1 MGSAVDIPNF
11 SVKDICEQL
20 QSGSLAIVSTSG
32 SLAIHEELKHKAA
45 LLSDDTLVVAA
56 DSIGD
61 PLLLDYTNRL
71 DRAGVA
77 HELEIVQLSDI
88 SRMREAWSASGG
100 RLDQV
105 DVAERQHEM
114 VRLIEAAV
122 RLGGSDLHL
131 VSEGDGDGQICWIY
145 VRVHGEK
152 RLFKQVSGFEGIA
165 LMRAAYQTMCD
176 TGQQS
181 FHDHEPQDARLK
193 ADYVK
198 RLGLFGA
205 RLATRPRS
213 PGILMIL
220 RLLYDNM
227 GDAGLE
233 SLCYPGVQQEQIRR
247 FTHLPHGIVIF
258 TGPTGSG
265 KSMAMK
271 ASLQERIDFFD
282 HSIHVVTIE
291 DPPEYPI
298 RGANQTAL
306 SHHRDWAAD
315 IASCMRLDP
324 DTMMVGEIRDL
335 ASAVAAFRAAM
346 TGHGIWTTLHTT
358 DATSAI
364 DRLFDLG
371 IARSLLTNPAL
382 MRGVVS
388 QNLVQ
393 RLCPACAV
401 SRHEVD
407 VPQDMRERLERV
419 GVLEHARF
427 RNPGGCSQCQGQ
439 GILGRLPVAEILQPT
454 MPFFDTYLRDG
465 IAAARRLWL
474 TDLGGRSKTS
484 WLIELVRDGKV
495 DPFNGEREVGP
506 LDDDVLATGATDL
519 EKRHD

>member
-1 MGSAVDIPNF
+1 MGNAVAAPGI
-11 SVKDICEQL
+11 SVNDVCEQL
-20 QSGSLAIVSTSG
+20 KTGSLEIVSTNG
-32 SLAIHEELKHKAA
+32 ALAIHEELTHKAA

-100 RLDQV
+100 NMNQA
-105 DVAERQHEM
+105 DVAERQYEM

-131 VSEGDGDGQICWIY
+131 VSEGDDDGQICWIY

-152 RLFKQVSGFEGIA
+152 RLFKQVSGFDGVA

-176 TGQQS
+176 TGQQT
-181 FHDHEPQDARLK
+181 FRDHEPQDARLK

-213 PGILMIL
+213 PGIMMIL

-233 SLCYPGVQQEQIRR
+233 SLGYPYLQQEQIRR

-315 IASCMRLDP
+315 IANCLRLDP
-324 DTMMVGEIRDL
+324 DTLMVGEIRDL
-335 ASAVAAFRAAM
+335 ASAIAGFRAAM

-364 DRLFDLG
+364 DRLYDLG
-371 IARSLLTNPAL
+371 IMRSLLTNPAL

-393 RLCPACAV
+393 QLCPHCAV
-401 SRHEVD
+401 TRYEVD
-407 VPQDMRERLERV
+407 IPNDMQERLERV

-427 RNPGGCSQCQGQ
+427 RNPDGCLRCDHQ

-454 MPFFDTYLRDG
+454 MPFFDTYMREG

-474 TDLGGRSKTS
+474 TELGGRSKTS
-484 WLIELVRDGKV
+484 WLIELVREGIV

-506 LDDDVLATGATDL
+506 LDDDLLTIGTVDL
-519 EKRHD
+519 EKAS